1 MPVRLGGSSA
11 VVRAIVVSAALIAA
25 SPAAGAANAS
35 AAAYPVIYNG
45 ALGYGAHALTPDVP
59 AAGSHYVDWR
69 SSAPAASCHSTQHP
83 YPVVL
88 VGGTGANQADDFAAV
103 SPLLADNGYCVYT
116 NNLGSAPG
124 APLAQTGDIP
134 TSATELATVVN
145 KVLTATGAAKVDLVG
160 HSQGGGVL
168 PRWYLKYDGGA
179 TRVSALVGLAPSNH
193 GTTLDG
199 LTTLGTELGILGVLN
214 TGFDLA
220 ALPAAQQQEVGSSI
234 NTQLDSG
241 GDTVPGVSYT
251 QIVSRNDEVVTPYT
265 NQFLTAG
272 RGATVHNILLQSIC
286 PLDQGEHLSVVYDQ
300 IALREMLNALDPSHA
315 QTPACVPIAPVV
327 GG

>member
-1 MPVRLGGSSA
+1 RSLRHITVYSCGTVTFRSRPPGRDRHEERPMRTRLLTCLA
-11 VVRAIVVSAALIAA
+11 IAA
-25 SPAAGAANAS
+25 GCLAMSPVAAS
-35 AAAYPVIYNG
+35 ANPDYPVLYNG
-45 ALGYGAHALTPDVP
+45 LLGYAHALTPDVP
-59 AAGSHYVDWR
+59 AAGSQYVTW
-69 SSAPAASCHSTQHP
+69 STPAPAAPCHSSSHP

-88 VGGTGANQADDFAAV
+88 VGGTWANQADDFAAV
-103 SPLLADNGYCVYT
+103 SPLLADNGYCVYSD
-116 NNLGSAPG
+116 NLGSAPG

-134 TSATELATVVN
+134 TSATELATVVK

-199 LTTLGTELGILGVLN
+199 LTTLGTELGILGVVN

-234 NTQLDSG
+234 TTRVDSG
-241 GDTVPGVSYT
+241 G
-251 QIVSRNDEVVTPYT
+251 
-265 NQFLTAG
+265 
-272 RGATVHNILLQSIC
+272 
-286 PLDQGEHLSVVYDQ
+286 
-300 IALREMLNALDPSHA
+300 
-315 QTPACVPIAPVV
+315 
-327 GG
+327 

>member
-1 MPVRLGGSSA
+1 MRVRFAASAGG
-11 VVRAIVVSAALIAA
+11 VRAVAIAVALLAA
-25 SPAAGAANAS
+25 SLLAGPATAS
-35 AAAYPVIYNG
+35 AAAYPVLYNG

-69 SSAPAASCHSTQHP
+69 SSAPAAACHSAQHP

-134 TSATELATVVN
+134 TSATELATVVQ
-145 KVLTATGAAKVDLVG
+145 KVRTATGAAKVDLVG

-168 PRWYLKYDGGA
+168 PRWYLKFDGGA
-179 TRVSALVGLAPSNH
+179 SQVSALVGLAPSNH

-199 LTTLGTELGILGVLN
+199 LTTLGTEFGILGVVN
-214 TGFDLA
+214 AGFDFA
-220 ALPAAQQQEVGSSI
+220 ALPAGQQQEVGSSI
-234 NTQLDSG
+234 TTRVDSG

-272 RGATVHNILLQSIC
+272 PGATVHNILLQNVC

-300 IALREMLNALDPSHA
+300 IALREMLNALDPATA